1 VQLTA
6 LLGARGCRFEA
17 GDARGRGLHI
27 KADGTVAWGGTPW
40 KLAEHGFPGE
50 PVEVPARYGGRVWG
64 RFVLDPTLESARFS
78 PHLDVQVGCHRRLGL
93 SAGRIRRLGV
103 PCRSDTAK
111 FPVMSA
117 IRPSR
122 QDLEV
127 AITQLR
133 TEARRR
139 CREIQ
144 HLRTENEVLR
154 EAAEPLIHRAPAR
167 ERFAFI
173 HLLRDRFSV
182 KRLCRILVTDRG
194 SFYGWVRAQTR
205 RDQRAYDEQDLT
217 ERIVEIHTA
226 HPAYGAE
233 RVTRELKRHRIEV
246 GRQVVTRL
254 MRANGIS
261 GITRRKRRN
270 LTRPDADAAAVPDLI
285 RRQFS
290 APMPGLKMIGDIS
303 CFPTGE
309 GWLYLATVLDL
320 CTKELIGHAIAP
332 RIRAQLAIDA
342 IAAAHRTGSVAGN
355 AIMHAERGS
364 QYHPRPYQNALRR
377 LEIRQS
383 TGRTGSCLDGA
394 AAESFFAT
402 IKTEIGTDAWPD
414 RTTARRDIENWITQY
429 NERRLHSAIG
439 YQTPAETRRAWQK
452 RMAVAV

>member
-1 VQLTA
+1 
-6 LLGARGCRFEA
+6 
-17 GDARGRGLHI
+17 
-27 KADGTVAWGGTPW
+27 
-40 KLAEHGFPGE
+40 
-50 PVEVPARYGGRVWG
+50 
-64 RFVLDPTLESARFS
+64 
-78 PHLDVQVGCHRRLGL
+78 
-93 SAGRIRRLGV
+93 
-103 PCRSDTAK
+103 
-111 FPVMSA
+111 MSA

-154 EAAEPLIHRAPAR
+154 EVAEPLIHRAPAR

-182 KRLCRILVTDRG
+182 KQLCRILVTDRG
-194 SFYGWVRAQTR
+194 SFYGQVRTHTG
-205 RDQRAYDEQDLT
+205 RDQRAYDEQELT

-233 RVTRELKRHRIEV
+233 RVTPELKRQKIEV
-246 GRQVVTRL
+246 GRRVATRL
-254 MRANGIS
+254 MPANGIS

-270 LTRPDADAAAVPDLI
+270 PTKPDAGAAAVPDLI
-285 RRQFS
+285 RRQFT
-290 APMPGLKMIGDIS
+290 APMPGLKLIGDIS
-303 CFPTGE
+303 CFPTAE

-320 CTKELIGHAIAP
+320 CTKELIGHATAP
-332 RIRAQLAIDA
+332 HMRAQLAIDA
-342 IAAAHRTGSVAGN
+342 IAAAHRTGLVAGN
-355 AIMHAERGS
+355 AIMHADRGP
-364 QYHPRPYQNALRR
+364 QYHSRPYQNALRR

-383 TGRTGSCLDGA
+383 TGRTGPAS
-394 AAESFFAT
+394 
-402 IKTEIGTDAWPD
+402 
-414 RTTARRDIENWITQY
+414 TAPPPNPSSPRSKPRSAPTPGPTAPPRRDIENRITQY